1 MRRFAALLTL
11 VGAVAWL
18 WRSTRSGRDD
28 RDVWTAATA
37 EPDLR

>member
-1 MRRFAALLTL
+1 MRRSAALLSL
-11 VGAVAWL
+11 LGAVAYF
-18 WRSTRSGRDD
+18 WRASRSGRDD

>member
-1 MRRFAALLTL
+1 MRRSAALLTL
-11 VGAVAWL
+11 LGAVALL
-18 WRSTRSGRDD
+18 WRSSRSGRDD